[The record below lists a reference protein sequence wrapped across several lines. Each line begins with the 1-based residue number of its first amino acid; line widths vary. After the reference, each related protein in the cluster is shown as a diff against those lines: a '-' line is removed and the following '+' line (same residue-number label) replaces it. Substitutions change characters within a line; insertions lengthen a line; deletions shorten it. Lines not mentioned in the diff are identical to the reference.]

1 MPAGFTDEETLRRS
15 LVESSRQLETL
26 LDDPWKKY
34 LALPGEVYVGGRRHT
49 PATLVQTLN
58 RFESVFKT
66 PQYRPLSQRG
76 EFQTTYELLRKYS
89 GALAVQAPPSLGLP
103 PPPAN

>member
-1 MPAGFTDEETLRRS
+1 MPGGFADEETLRKT
-15 LVESSRQLETL
+15 LAESSRQLETL

-34 LALPGEVYVGGRRHT
+34 LALPEEVYVGGRRPA

-66 PQYRPLSQRG
+66 PQYRPLSQRA
-76 EFQTTYELLRKYS
+76 EFQATYELLRKYS
-89 GALAVQAPPSLGLP
+89 GALAVQARPSLGFP